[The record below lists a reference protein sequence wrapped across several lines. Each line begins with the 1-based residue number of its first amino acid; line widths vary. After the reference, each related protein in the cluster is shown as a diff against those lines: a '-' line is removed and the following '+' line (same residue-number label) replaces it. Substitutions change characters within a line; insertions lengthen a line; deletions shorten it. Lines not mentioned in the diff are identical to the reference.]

1 MARSASLG
9 VERSTKA
16 YPTGRSVRGFFG
28 MEVDSLKGPHVSKF
42 FKPRI
47 QAFCRSYVLDRGCRR
62 YLLGPR
68 GKLLMTPHLPEQN
81 RAMIMGPLS

>member
-28 MEVDSLKGPHVSKF
+28 IEVDSLRRILSAAEMISKF
-42 FKPRI
+42 QSQILKSNR
-47 QAFCRSYVLDRGCRR
+47 
-62 YLLGPR
+62 
-68 GKLLMTPHLPEQN
+68 TP
-81 RAMIMGPLS
+81 A

>member
-28 MEVDSLKGPHVSKF
+28 IEVDSTRYPLKKVVNSPSVVAYARF
-42 FKPRI
+42 P
-47 QAFCRSYVLDRGCRR
+47 
-62 YLLGPR
+62 
-68 GKLLMTPHLPEQN
+68 M
-81 RAMIMGPLS
+81 